1 MATQNVCRYFKFG
14 FCRFKEMC
22 RFMHISEVCENP
34 SCEIKLC
41 NLRHPRICNFFR
53 DYNRC
58 KFSEWCA
65 FKHVENNT
73 HGSDSMKEIIEKLDN
88 LTKAIKEKDIIIN
101 DLVDKIYYYSHRLK
115 KIFCGQIFTCL

>member
-41 NLRHPRICNFFR
+41 NLRHPRICNFLETIT
-53 DYNRC
+53 DV
-58 KFSEWCA
+58 S
-65 FKHVENNT
+65 
-73 HGSDSMKEIIEKLDN
+73 
-88 LTKAIKEKDIIIN
+88 
-101 DLVDKIYYYSHRLK
+101 LVNGVHLNMWKTTLMV
-115 KIFCGQIFTCL
+115 QIA